1 MQTSSEGQSVIRM
14 PQKNGQTI
22 TDNRSFTVYQTI
34 TPSDPQQAADMAAK
48 SFKDI
53 AQIVTPGMNAP
64 VVY

>member
-1 MQTSSEGQSVIRM
+1 MSMRAQ
-14 PQKNGQTI
+14 PKNGPTV
-22 TDNRSFTVYQTI
+22 TDNREYTVYQTI

-64 VVY
+64 VVF